1 MYMYMYVECVFS
13 EIVCSTLCF
22 HDFVCM
28 HLLLDQFFDDF
39 LKFQKLKQPLTLS
52 LSKVRIFAH
61 FLKQRK
67 TGEIWNI

>member
-1 MYMYMYVECVFS
+1 MCVVL
-13 EIVCSTLCF
+13 IAAV
-22 HDFVCM
+22 
-28 HLLLDQFFDDF
+28 
-39 LKFQKLKQPLTLS
+39 TLS